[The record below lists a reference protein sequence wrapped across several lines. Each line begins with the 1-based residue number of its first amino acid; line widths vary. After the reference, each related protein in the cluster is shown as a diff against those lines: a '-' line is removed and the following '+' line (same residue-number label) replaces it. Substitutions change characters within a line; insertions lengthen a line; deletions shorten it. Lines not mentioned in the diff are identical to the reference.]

1 MWRKGT
7 NIASVLFKR
16 ARIVQLWQKGMAVR
30 NISRKTGASVTTVY
44 RWIRRWKEEGT
55 LKTKRYRRRPRAAAW
70 QREVGTAASS
80 STVFVKPDYWE
91 QNTELCYYSAMI
103 FGKAYWLCLVLHIFL
118 SNEGIAQHFG
128 VQQIGETVKV
138 VVKQYFAGCHLVLMT
153 TFPDMA
159 IVTAILR

>member
-16 ARIVQLWQKGMAVR
+16 ARIVQLWQKGVAVR

-55 LKTKRYRRRPRAAAW
+55 LKTKSYRRRPRAAAW
-70 QREVGTAASS
+70 QREVVTAASS

-91 QNTELCYYSAMI
+91 QNTELCYYRLLNPYRSAGQFQSLLSI
-103 FGKAYWLCLVLHIFL
+103 YQDFL
-118 SNEGIAQHFG
+118 NNYN
-128 VQQIGETVKV
+128 KN
-138 VVKQYFAGCHLVLMT
+138 
-153 TFPDMA
+153 
-159 IVTAILR
+159 TALFTLQR